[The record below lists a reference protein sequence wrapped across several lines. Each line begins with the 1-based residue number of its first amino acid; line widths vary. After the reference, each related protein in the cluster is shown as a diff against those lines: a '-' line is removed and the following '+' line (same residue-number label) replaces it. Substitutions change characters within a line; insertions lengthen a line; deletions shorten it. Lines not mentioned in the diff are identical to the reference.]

1 MKVFELTD
9 VYKDTFNVFD
19 TDGTAGT
26 LTISNSTDGI
36 FVCDVESPGTM
47 LELVDSTIAEST
59 DVNRYTLDYGAAD
72 GYSGLVYIEIDLS
85 SELNGS
91 AFFVAGHLYKV
102 VVFGS
107 VGSIVIEGSE
117 VKEFAI
123 SPYGSCNVTA
133 VNGTAVEE
141 GEDPVGD
148 ITAIRAVVENTTYGN
163 AAIQTIAAATLA
175 DTAAIEKLLKANQVI
190 DLDAGT
196 LQYIDAD
203 DGVTVLLTKHCYT
216 ETNGSLL
223 KISAKTDIITQTLAS
238 EV

>member
-9 VYKDTFNVFD
+9 VYKDTFDVFD
-19 TDGTAGT
+19 TDGSAGT
-26 LTISNSTDGI
+26 LSISDSTDGI
-36 FVCDVESPGTM
+36 FVYDVETPETK
-47 LELVDSTIAEST
+47 LELVSS
-59 DVNRYTLDYGAAD
+59 DVAASSDLCQYTLNYGQSS
-72 GYSGLVYIEIDLS
+72 GYAGKVYIEIDMS
-85 SELNGS
+85 AELNAE
-91 AFFVAGHLYKV
+91 AFFKAGHLYKV
-102 VVFGS
+102 VVFGT
-107 VGSIVIEGSE
+107 VGSIAIEGAE
-117 VKEFAI
+117 VREFAVA
-123 SPYGSCNVTA
+123 PYGSCNVTA

-141 GEDPVGD
+141 DEDPVGD